1 MSYGQKSD
9 FQDGRRRHIEFFFK
23 SLFGHMAVIGFN
35 I

>member
-9 FQDGRRRHIEFFFK
+9 FPDGSRKLEFK
-23 SLFGHMAVIGFN
+23 KKLIFGNVTVIGFN